1 MQAIAIPLV
10 GGIGLFLVGMML
22 LSSGLVGFAGGA
34 LRRALVR
41 FTGTPYKAFFSGALV
56 TALAQSSTAT
66 TVTLIGFVSA
76 GLISFSQA
84 IGVVIGASLGNTAT
98 GWIVAG
104 LGLKVNLGFYTLPLI
119 GIGAFM
125 KLLTRGRWGELGMA
139 LAGFGLLFLGLSTLQ
154 DAMRA
159 LSGEFSLARLPAGGL
174 GARLMIMLVGVIMT
188 TVLQS
193 STAAIATTLTALHSD
208 AINFDQ
214 AAAMVIG
221 ASIGTTLTGAL
232 VTIGGTIYAK
242 RTALAHILFNLAAG
256 MIAIVLLPALTWV
269 IGLLERHAG
278 LTPGALSLAA
288 FHSIFIGAGVL
299 LFLPLTPRLARLVE
313 RLLPERGDDL
323 ARHLD
328 VSLLGIPA
336 VALEASQR
344 SLHDVLQKLLGVF
357 ERILAM
363 PEQAVMQRD
372 LAQAKQALERCFDF
386 VARIQLQASDS
397 ALSAQRVA
405 QLHAIDHMLRLH
417 LRLSNFVQAQVDF
430 SNPVY
435 RAAMAPI
442 AEIVH
447 LARAGLDGTQPDDW
461 LERLEG
467 DAMLLASLSRQARHD
482 VLQDSA
488 AADNAAQALQTTDA
502 FRWMERMGN
511 HIWRSCHY
519 LDLRAAGQRRRPAWP
534 QTAAIS
540 SSATMMARPAA
551 RRAEHSGPGR
561 RTLNQ
566 VHPERCPERTGRM
579 PARACGGE

>member
-1 MQAIAIPLV
+1 MQAIVIPLI

-22 LSSGLVGFAGGA
+22 LSSGLVAFAGGA
-34 LRRALVR
+34 LQKALVR
-41 FTGTPYKAFFSGALV
+41 FTGTPFKAFASGALV

-76 GLISFSQA
+76 GLITFSQA

-125 KLLTRGRWGELGMA
+125 KLLARGRWGELGMA
-139 LAGFGLLFLGLSTLQ
+139 LAGFGLLFLGLNTLQ

-159 LSGEFSLARLPAGGL
+159 LSGEFSLAKLPVGGL
-174 GARLMIMLVGVIMT
+174 GARVMIMLAGVVMT
-188 TVLQS
+188 ALLQS
-193 STAAIATTLTALHSD
+193 STAAIATTLTALHSQ

-242 RTALAHILFNLAAG
+242 RTAAAHILFNLVAG
-256 MIAIVLLPALTWV
+256 LIAIALLPALIWT

-288 FHSIFIGAGVL
+288 FHSLFIGAGVL
-299 LFLPLTPRLARLVE
+299 LFLPLTQPMARIVE

-328 VSLLGIPA
+328 ASLLGIPA

-344 SLHDVLQKLLGVF
+344 TLNEVLHTLLRVF
-357 ERILAM
+357 DQILTT
-363 PEQAVMQRD
+363 PEQDTRQHD
-372 LAQAKQALERCFDF
+372 LLQARHALDRSFEF
-386 VARIQLQASDS
+386 VARIQLPASDR

-417 LRLSNFVQAQVDF
+417 LRLGNVVQAQIDF

-435 RAAMAPI
+435 RTAMAQI
-442 AEIVH
+442 ADILQ
-447 LARAGLDGTQPDDW
+447 LARHGLAGKRPEGW

-467 DAMLLASLSRQARHD
+467 NALLLASLSREVRND
-482 VLQDSA
+482 VLQKSTVESDTSA
-488 AADNAAQALQTTDA
+488 VLQTTDA
-502 FRWMERMGN
+502 FRWLERMGN
-511 HIWRSCHY
+511 HIWRTCHY
-519 LDLRAAGQRRRPAWP
+519 LAQARLTDDNPRSTADAVAADSADNGVPA
-534 QTAAIS
+534 QA
-540 SSATMMARPAA
+540 
-551 RRAEHSGPGR
+551 
-561 RTLNQ
+561 
-566 VHPERCPERTGRM
+566 
-579 PARACGGE
+579 